1 MDQIIQLQGTEKRL
15 YQLLAPLVMNPDV
28 LKKNNNYP
36 FKTTADFTWFVA
48 QKNRKVVGFMP
59 VEKRGNDFIINNYYV
74 QDDESDTLKNLIGEA
89 ILAFPDKKL
98 LAVVLAQH
106 EPVFAD
112 HGFTLEKKWTL
123 YVKMKK
129 E

>member
-1 MDQIIQLQGTEKRL
+1 MDQIIQLKGTESLL
-15 YQLLAPLVMNPDV
+15 YQLLAPLVMNPEI

-36 FKTTADFTWFVA
+36 FKTTDDFTWFVA
-48 QKNRKVVGFMP
+48 QKNKRVVGFMP
-59 VEKRGNDFIINNYYV
+59 VEQRGNDFIINNYYV
-74 QDDESDTLKNLIGEA
+74 EDDECDVLKNLIKQASTVFSG
-89 ILAFPDKKL
+89 KKM

-106 EPVFAD
+106 EPVFED
-112 HGFTLEKKWTL
+112 CEFSLEKRWTL